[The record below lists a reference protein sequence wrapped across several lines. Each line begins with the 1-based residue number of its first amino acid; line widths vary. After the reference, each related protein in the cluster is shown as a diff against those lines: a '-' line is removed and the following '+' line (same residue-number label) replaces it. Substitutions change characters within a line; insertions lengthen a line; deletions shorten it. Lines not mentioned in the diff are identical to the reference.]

1 MEFHVFKIF
10 ETINNYFY
18 YIISHIDNEDL
29 NLDIAESWA
38 AEDVTNTINMYLTMI
53 GFNNVSIE
61 KSSISPLIVL
71 QKSFQHDIKNMNIS
85 DDYKKILEEGLT
97 KIKEKK
103 TKVKKVKEVTE
114 LKPKKE
120 PKIKA
125 KKSTLSNKVIIEQ
138 SPKEVV
144 SFD

>member
-38 AEDVTNTINMYLTMI
+38 AEDVTNNINMYLTMI

-61 KSSISPLIVL
+61 KSSISPLIIL

-85 DDYKKILEEGLT
+85 DDYKKILEEGLS

-125 KKSTLSNKVIIEQ
+125 KKSNLSNKVIIEQ
-138 SPKEVV
+138 SPKEAVN
-144 SFD
+144 FD

>member
-1 MEFHVFKIF
+1 MLG
-10 ETINNYFY
+10 
-18 YIISHIDNEDL
+18 IISEFKEYSFL
-29 NLDIAESWA
+29 N
-38 AEDVTNTINMYLTMI
+38 
-53 GFNNVSIE
+53 IE
-61 KSSISPLIVL
+61 PPFL
-71 QKSFQHDIKNMNIS
+71 
-85 DDYKKILEEGLT
+85 ILEEGLS

-114 LKPKKE
+114 QKPKKE

-138 SPKEVV
+138 SPKEAV